1 MRGRRSAIR
10 GMMFAAVLMGAGC
23 ASAGPPSPRG
33 PSDTLPQ
40 STVRFL
46 EAANT
51 GDLHTMARIFG
62 TSRGSVADQTGPFAI
77 CALHTVGSWM
87 RLSTPCPTW
96 AEVELRMHAI
106 SLVLR
111 HDSYRIT
118 TQRVVPGRS
127 RPTVEILLDLDRG
140 GRWIEGVPLQV
151 VQRPNGV
158 WMVESI
164 GLERITERGD
174 L

>member
-1 MRGRRSAIR
+1 MSRMRAL
-10 GMMFAAVLMGAGC
+10 VLGVVCVGVMGSTGC

-33 PSDTLPQ
+33 PSDTIPQ
-40 STVRFL
+40 STIRFL

-62 TSRGSVADQTGPFAI
+62 TARGSVADQTGPLLV
-77 CALHTVGSWM
+77 CALHTAGSWM

-106 SLVLR
+106 ALVLR
-111 HDSYRIT
+111 HDAYRIT

-127 RPTVEILLDLDRG
+127 SPTVEILLDFDRG
-140 GRWIEGVPLQV
+140 GRWIQEVPLQV
-151 VQRPNGV
+151 VQRSNGT

-164 GLERITERGD
+164 GLERITERGG